1 MNLEVYKIVYD
12 DEGIG
17 GLVDGFITMAVGG
30 AVLVVGTFIVS
41 EINESLGHTNDDIDT
56 IVTRIYSG
64 MQIGGT
70 AVLAIGAGLTIAA
83 LIGVGR

>member
-1 MNLEVYKIVYD
+1 MELELIYD
-12 DEGIG
+12 DEAIG

-30 AVLVVGTFIVS
+30 AVLIVGTFIVS
-41 EINESLGHTNDDIDT
+41 EINESLDHTNADINT
-56 IVTRIYSG
+56 IVERIYSG

-83 LIGVGR
+83 LVGVGR